1 MDFDERRIDLV
12 KASIKNVN
20 SGQKIISKV
29 LDNKVHVHWPQEDEY
44 LGNESVWDHLT
55 CDDANWTYKEGDI
68 LSVER
73 IIPGDG
79 QISSK
84 PHDEMDTE
92 QVNVVKLKV
101 HTGREEDPLVDL
113 ALNHPET
120 HIRVAAVKHIEN
132 PEVLTDILQNDEDN
146 EVKKTCLDRLGELF
160 ID

>member
-1 MDFDERRIDLV
+1 ML
-12 KASIKNVN
+12 
-20 SGQKIISKV
+20 
-29 LDNKVHVHWPQEDEY
+29 LY
-44 LGNESVWDHLT
+44 LRP
-55 CDDANWTYKEGDI
+55 Y
-68 LSVER
+68 
-73 IIPGDG
+73 
-79 QISSK
+79 
-84 PHDEMDTE
+84 DEMDTE

>member
-84 PHDEMDTE
+84 HHDEMDTE